1 MTTNFGLAMGQ
12 GFPDVDFVML
22 GGLTPPGTSY
32 PTGAGSPR
40 KWDKRAGYGITGA
53 FLVYTGADL
62 SEFEVHVTIWTEE
75 HWTEWLE
82 FASVLEKPKKGQKP
96 KAIGIVHPLVNRPP
110 IRITEV
116 VVEDVSQ
123 FEPDE
128 TREIWTCVIKLSAF
142 KAPEPMLARPSD
154 AIPGATPKV
163 PTAQDAADR
172 QIQALVGEMQ
182 GLL

>member
-1 MTTNFGLAMGQ
+1 MTDFGLVDGQ
-12 GFPDVDFVML
+12 GFPDVDWVVL
-22 GGLTPPGTSY
+22 DNRIPPGTSY
-32 PTGAGSPR
+32 PTGSGSPR
-40 KWDKRAGYGITGA
+40 KWDKRAGYGISGA

-82 FASVLEKPKKGQKP
+82 FSTVLEKPKQGTKP
-96 KAIGIVHPLVNRPP
+96 KAIPIVHPLVNRPP

-128 TREIWTCVIKLSAF
+128 TRELWTCVIKLSAW
-142 KAPEPMLARPSD
+142 KGPEKMLARPSA
-154 AIPGATPKV
+154 AIPGANLAV

-172 QIQALVGEMQ
+172 QIQALVEEAKRLQ
-182 GLL
+182 